1 MWFVCWSHVSV
12 FNGHRPFTADQLVD
26 LCPRSRLWSRA
37 FFCRNHCFANH
48 HVLCVLLCE
57 APPPKWHP
65 TVRYFV
71 PRCFSAT
78 SNSGWFRKAAR
89 MTCVR
94 MCLLFARCFPTG
106 RPFERL
112 PFHMSAVLRGTFRV
126 GAHSNASCDLEPLN
140 ACHCFEWASIRMGPM

>member
-1 MWFVCWSHVSV
+1 MLEPCLSFQRTPSIHSRPTRGPLPSKPSLVSCV
-12 FNGHRPFTADQLVD
+12 
-26 LCPRSRLWSRA
+26 
-37 FFCRNHCFANH
+37 FCRNHCFANH
-48 HVLCVLLCE
+48 HVLYVLLCE